1 MAPGYS
7 PSQRPRTITTTSGS
21 CRGGSRRDGSRTA
34 LQDRLKARGR
44 HLARR
49 LDLGACQVHV
59 EGPGP
64 RLDPPRLEGEPRSG
78 GYFVG
83 GRLRGECEDGGA
95 RAREAGAVGAVRYR
109 GLYDVLE
116 AGDQVGAVGL
126 VQPVLHRDAQEVVLA
141 GRQGAEQQPR
151 AAHVEDGVAVGDPL
165 RQGAAGGR
173 GRDGE
178 VGDGDDDLEV
188 GRLEA
193 DRAHAC
199 GREGADYEAAEQGG
213 GGVVRVAVQLA
224 DDVQEVWGGDLAPEE
239 VVGRDGPSH
248 QRRRAPAEAPG
259 RGDGVLLDEA
269 EVGVGLPD
277 ELGDEP
283 GGAVGGVVGVAR
295 DQLSAR
301 AAHLDGGLRRP
312 VEPDPH
318 AQGEREPHRVVA
330 GAEVGRG
337 GRDADGHHRMAPS
350 SSAPTASKVAGT
362 GSGSSTRPSTAS
374 GSLSPCPVRTL
385 TTVPPGPRPSRA
397 SLRRPAIPAAEA
409 GSQKTPSSR
418 ASKPWASRISSS
430 VTLSMPP
437 PDSRAAAN
445 APSLLAGDPM
455 RIALATVS
463 GLSKSWPATSGE
475 APSAWKPSMREA
487 SSAYPASRHSVNP
500 FQ

>member
-7 PSQRPRTITTTSGS
+7 PSQRPRTMTTRSGS

-34 LQDRLKARGR
+34 LQDRLEARGR

-178 VGDGDDDLEV
+178 VGGGGDDLEV

-193 DRAHAC
+193 GPGHA
-199 GREGADYEAAEQGG
+199 RGG
-213 GGVVRVAVQLA
+213 G
-224 DDVQEVWGGDLAPEE
+224 GGDLAPEE
-239 VVGRDGPSH
+239 VVGRDGPCH

-269 EVGVGLPD
+269 EVGVRLPD

-295 DQLSAR
+295 DQLRAG
-301 AAHLDGGLRRP
+301 AAHLDAGLGRP

-318 AQGEREPHRVVA
+318 AQGEREPYRVVA

-337 GRDADGHHRMAPS
+337 GRDADGDHRMAPS
-350 SSAPTASKVAGT
+350 ISAPTASKVAGT

-409 GSQKTPSSR
+409 GSQKIPSSR
-418 ASKPWASRISSS
+418 ASNSWAASISSS
-430 VTLSMPP
+430 VMLSMRP
-437 PDSRAAAN
+437 PDSRTAAK
-445 APSLLAGDPM
+445 APSLLAGEPM

-463 GLSKSWPATSGE
+463 GLSKLRPATRGE
-475 APSAWKPSMREA
+475 APSAWKPSIR
-487 SSAYPASRHSVNP
+487 
-500 FQ
+500 